1 MYLPVELYEITL
13 ILSMTS
19 YVNLIP
25 LEKDKP
31 RTPTHQEI
39 LIYKLERSLLFF
51 CLSKFTNLLIIDLL
65 ERS

>member
-1 MYLPVELYEITL
+1 
-13 ILSMTS
+13 MTS

-51 CLSKFTNLLIIDLL
+51 VYLGLQIYSL
-65 ERS
+65 